1 MWNKRMESF
10 RSRHYP
16 RFSSKFRLQQEY
28 ALRYYAI
35 LTFVVMIIVIL
46 RVNAG
51 KDPLYAGLIGEAI
64 AIGLGNIIANV
75 QLRRNI
81 AEIFFVNDGFSVIS
95 VHAALTQTPTQSFPL
110 RFANPIRTD
119 NRIEFHYEDQIMFLK
134 REDWGE
140 DFDLIWNYF
149 NRPSVD
155 FVVSTT

>member
-1 MWNKRMESF
+1 MWDKRMESF
-10 RSRHYP
+10 RSNHYP
-16 RFSSKFRLQQEY
+16 RNTNLFRVQQEY

-35 LTFVVMIIVIL
+35 LTFVVMIVVIL

-51 KDPLYAGLIGEAI
+51 KDPLWAGVIGEAVAI
-64 AIGLGNIIANV
+64 ALGNIAANV
-75 QLRRNI
+75 QLRRHI

-110 RFANPIRTD
+110 KFANPTRTD
-119 NRIEFHYEDQIMFLK
+119 HSIQFHYEDQIMVLK

-149 NRPSVD
+149 NRPPVD
-155 FVVSTT
+155 FVVTTT